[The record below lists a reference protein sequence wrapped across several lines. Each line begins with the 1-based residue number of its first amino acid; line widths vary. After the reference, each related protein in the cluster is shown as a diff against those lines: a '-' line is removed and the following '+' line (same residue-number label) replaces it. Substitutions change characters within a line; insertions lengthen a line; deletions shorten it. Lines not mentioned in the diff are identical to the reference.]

1 MTTAAQAEGV
11 AAIGMAE
18 HRRSFDMTAPH
29 GPLHGVKVV
38 ACSTAQAGT
47 VPYMLMADLGAEVI
61 KIEVPEVGDNSRGS
75 SVMPGFPSTYFE
87 TNNRGVKS
95 VTLNLKT
102 PEGREILRKLVA
114 KADIFGQNF
123 RPGAAE
129 KNGFGYEELRKVN
142 PKLVYMSVSGYGPK
156 GPHADLPGTDSM
168 AQALGGIAEAYSTPG
183 QPLKTGIVSVA
194 DETCAILAF
203 GGALAALTYA
213 RSTGIGQK
221 VDCSLLGGQI
231 RLMGWTL
238 TTAMWRNCD
247 PVTGQARV
255 TGTPQRPG
263 LSASFNDRD
272 GKPLVFQLNGA
283 RKWRDAM
290 TALGFYQTLEEAG
303 FGDLG
308 VIISSDERR
317 ATLLRKLDELFA
329 TGLRDDWVAR
339 LRSADIVSAP
349 INTLLEAS
357 NDPDVLANGYVT
369 EIAYPEHGKTLKVH
383 GSPWHFS
390 ETPARIG
397 VAPELGGHNDAAL
410 AELCYTPAQ
419 IEDLRER
426 KII

>member
-1 MTTAAQAEGV
+1 MTEP
-11 AAIGMAE
+11 
-18 HRRSFDMTAPH
+18 F
-29 GPLHGVKVV
+29 GPLQGIRVV

-75 SVMPGFPSTYFE
+75 TVLPGLPSTYFE

-95 VTLNLKT
+95 LTLNLKT
-102 PEGREILRKLVA
+102 EGGREILRKLVA
-114 KADIFGQNF
+114 TADIFGQNF

-129 KNGFGYEELRKVN
+129 KNGFGYEELRQVN
-142 PKLVYMSVSGYGPK
+142 PRLVYVSVSGYGPQ

-203 GGALAALTYA
+203 GGAHAALTHA
-213 RSTGIGQK
+213 RATGIGQK

-238 TTAMWRNCD
+238 TTAMWRNRN

-255 TGTPQRPG
+255 TGTTQRPG
-263 LSASFNDRD
+263 LSASFDDRD

-290 TALGFYQTLEEAG
+290 TALGFYEALERAG

-308 VIISSDERR
+308 VIVSSEEKR
-317 ATLLRKLDELFA
+317 ATLLRMLDELFA
-329 TGLRDDWVAR
+329 TGSRNEWVAT
-339 LRSADIVSAP
+339 LRGADIVAAP

-357 NDPDVLANGYVT
+357 DDPDVLANGYVT
-369 EIAYPEHGKTLKVH
+369 DVEYPHYGKRLKVH
-383 GSPWHFS
+383 GSPWRFS
-390 ETPARIG
+390 ETPAHIG
-397 VAPELGGHNDAAL
+397 IAPDLGADNDNIL
-410 AELCYTPAQ
+410 AELGYSPAQ
-419 IEDLRER
+419 IQDFRER

>member
-1 MTTAAQAEGV
+1 MTEP
-11 AAIGMAE
+11 
-18 HRRSFDMTAPH
+18 R

-61 KIEVPEVGDNSRGS
+61 KIEVPEVGDNSRRS
-75 SVMPGFPSTYFE
+75 SVLPGMPSTYFE

-102 PEGREILRKLVA
+102 REGREILHKLVA
-114 KADIFGQNF
+114 QAEMFGQNF

-142 PKLVYMSVSGYGPK
+142 PRLVYISISGYGPK

-183 QPLKTGIVSVA
+183 QPLRTGIVSVA

-213 RSTGIGQK
+213 RTTGIGQK

-238 TTAMWRNCD
+238 TTTMWRDRN

-255 TGTPQRPG
+255 TGTPSNPG

-283 RKWRDAM
+283 RKWREAM
-290 TALGFYQTLEEAG
+290 AALGFYETLEQAG

-308 VIISSDERR
+308 VAIASDEKR
-317 ATLLRKLDELFA
+317 AILLRMLDDLFA
-329 TGLRDDWVAR
+329 TGTRDDWVSK
-339 LRSADIVSAP
+339 LRGADIVSAP

-369 EIAYPEHGKTLKVH
+369 KVEYPTHGKTLKVH

-390 ETPARIG
+390 ETPAKVG
-397 VAPELGGHNDAAL
+397 LAPALGEHNESVLSDLGYSA
-410 AELCYTPAQ
+410 AQ
-419 IEDLRER
+419 IQDFRDR
-426 KII
+426 KIV

>member
-1 MTTAAQAEGV
+1 MTE
-11 AAIGMAE
+11 
-18 HRRSFDMTAPH
+18 PH
-29 GPLHGVKVV
+29 GPLQGVKVV

-75 SVMPGFPSTYFE
+75 TVLPGLPSTYFE

-95 VTLNLKT
+95 LTLNLKT
-102 PEGREILRKLVA
+102 AEGREILRKLVA
-114 KADIFGQNF
+114 TADIFGQNF

-142 PKLVYMSVSGYGPK
+142 PKLVYVSVSGYGPK

-183 QPLKTGIVSVA
+183 QPLKTGVVSVA

-203 GGALAALTYA
+203 GGALAALTHA
-213 RSTGIGQK
+213 RATGIGQK

-238 TTAMWRNCD
+238 TTAMWRNRN

-290 TALGFYQTLEEAG
+290 TALGFHEALEKAG

-308 VIISSDERR
+308 VIVSSEEQR
-317 ATLLRKLDELFA
+317 ATLLRILDELFA
-329 TGLRDDWVAR
+329 TGSRDDWVAK
-339 LRSADIVSAP
+339 LRSADIVAAP
-349 INTLLEAS
+349 INTLLEAA
-357 NDPDVLANGYVT
+357 NDRDVLANGYVT
-369 EIAYPEHGKTLKVH
+369 EIDYPKYGKRLKVH

-390 ETPARIG
+390 ETAVHVGIAPA
-397 VAPELGGHNDAAL
+397 LGAHNDDIL
-410 AELCYTPAQ
+410 AGLGYSPSQ
-419 IEDLRER
+419 IGDFRER

>member
-1 MTTAAQAEGV
+1 MTE
-11 AAIGMAE
+11 
-18 HRRSFDMTAPH
+18 PH
-29 GPLHGVKVV
+29 GPLQGVKVV

-75 SVMPGFPSTYFE
+75 TVLPGMPSTYFE

-102 PEGREILRKLVA
+102 AEGREILRKLVA
-114 KADIFGQNF
+114 RADIFGQNF

-129 KNGFGYEELRKVN
+129 KNGFGYEELRQVN
-142 PKLVYMSVSGYGPK
+142 PRLVYMSVSGYGPK
-156 GPHADLPGTDSM
+156 GPHAALPGTDSM

-213 RSTGIGQK
+213 RTTGIGQK

-238 TTAMWRNCD
+238 TTAMWRNRD

-255 TGTPQRPG
+255 TGTAARPG

-290 TALGFYQTLEEAG
+290 TALGFYQALENAG

-308 VIISSDERR
+308 VIIGSDAERAR
-317 ATLLRKLDELFA
+317 LLGMLDELFT
-329 TGLRDDWVAR
+329 TGSRDDWVAR
-339 LRSADIVSAP
+339 LRAADIVAAP

-357 NDPDVLANGYVT
+357 NDPDVVANGYVA
-369 EIAYPEHGKTLKVH
+369 EIDYPKYGKRLKVN
-383 GSPWHFS
+383 GSPWQFS
-390 ETPARIG
+390 ETPARDG
-397 VAPELGGHNDAAL
+397 TAPGLGADNDPG
-410 AELCYTPAQ
+410 PAGSGS
-419 IEDLRER
+419 
-426 KII
+426 

>member
-1 MTTAAQAEGV
+1 MTE
-11 AAIGMAE
+11 
-18 HRRSFDMTAPH
+18 PH

-75 SVMPGFPSTYFE
+75 TVMPGFPSTYFE

-102 PEGREILRKLVA
+102 EEGREILRKLVA

-142 PKLVYMSVSGYGPK
+142 PKLVYMSVSGYGPR

-168 AQALGGIAEAYSTPG
+168 AQALGGIAQAYSTPG
-183 QPLKTGIVSVA
+183 QNLRTGIVSVA

-213 RSTGIGQK
+213 RATGIGQK

-238 TTAMWRNCD
+238 TTAMWRNRD

-255 TGTPQRPG
+255 TGTPERPG

-290 TALGFYQTLEEAG
+290 TALGFYETLERAG

-308 VIISSDERR
+308 VIISSDEKRGS
-317 ATLLRKLDELFA
+317 LLRMLDELFA
-329 TGLRDDWVAR
+329 AGSRDDWVAR
-339 LRSADIVSAP
+339 LRDADIVSAP

-357 NDPDVLANGYVT
+357 NDPDVVANGYVT
-369 EIAYPEHGKTLKVH
+369 EIDYPKYGKRLKVH

-390 ETPARIG
+390 ETPAHVGI
-397 VAPELGGHNDAAL
+397 APELGRHNDDAL
-410 AELCYTPAQ
+410 TDLGYSPAQ
-419 IEDLRER
+419 IQDLRER

>member
-1 MTTAAQAEGV
+1 MPE
-11 AAIGMAE
+11 
-18 HRRSFDMTAPH
+18 SH
-29 GPLHGVKVV
+29 GPLQGVRVV

-61 KIEVPEVGDNSRGS
+61 KIEVPEGGDASRGT
-75 SVMPGFPSTYFE
+75 SVLPGMPSTYFE
-87 TNNRGVKS
+87 ANNRGVKS

-102 PEGREILRKLVA
+102 PEAREILLRLA
-114 KADIFGQNF
+114 ATADIFGQNF

-129 KNGFGYEELRKVN
+129 KNGFGYDALKAVN
-142 PKLVYMSVSGYGPK
+142 PKLVYMSISGYGPN
-156 GPHADLPGTDSM
+156 GPHAALPGTDSM

-183 QPLKTGIVSVA
+183 QPLRTGIVSVA

-203 GGALAALTYA
+203 GGALAALTHA
-213 RSTGIGQK
+213 RTTGIGQK

-238 TTAMWRNCD
+238 TTAMWRDRD

-255 TGTPQRPG
+255 TGTPERPG
-263 LSASFNDRD
+263 LSASFNDQDSR
-272 GKPLVFQLNGA
+272 PLVFQLNGA
-283 RKWRDAM
+283 RQWRDAM
-290 TALGFYQTLEEAG
+290 TALGFYGTLEQAG

-308 VIISSDERR
+308 VIIGSDGKRL
-317 ATLLRKLDELFA
+317 ALLRMLDNLFA
-329 TGLRDDWVAR
+329 TGARDDWVAR
-339 LRSADIVSAP
+339 LRGADIVSAP

-369 EIAYPEHGKTLKVH
+369 EVDYPSHGKRLKVH

-397 VAPELGGHNDAAL
+397 IAPALGEHNDAVL
-410 AELCYTPAQ
+410 GELGYSAARIQ
-419 IEDLRER
+419 ELRER

>member
-1 MTTAAQAEGV
+1 MTISMPGRQEV
-11 AAIGMAE
+11 AA
-18 HRRSFDMTAPH
+18 MTEPH
-29 GPLHGVKVV
+29 GPLQGVKVV

-75 SVMPGFPSTYFE
+75 TVLPGLPSTYFE

-95 VTLNLKT
+95 LTLNLKT
-102 PEGREILRKLVA
+102 AEGREILRKLVA
-114 KADIFGQNF
+114 TADIFGQNF

-142 PKLVYMSVSGYGPK
+142 PKLVYVSVSGYGPK

-203 GGALAALTYA
+203 GGALAALTHA
-213 RSTGIGQK
+213 RATGIGQK

-231 RLMGWTL
+231 RLMGTL
-238 TTAMWRNCD
+238 TTAMWRNRD

-263 LSASFNDRD
+263 LSASFNDRN
-272 GKPLVFQLNGA
+272 GKPLVLQLNGA
-283 RKWRDAM
+283 RKWCDAM
-290 TALGFYQTLEEAG
+290 TALGFHEALEKAG

-308 VIISSDERR
+308 VIVSSEEQR
-317 ATLLRKLDELFA
+317 AALLRILDELFA
-329 TGLRDDWVAR
+329 TGSRDDWVAK

-349 INTLLEAS
+349 INILLEAS
-357 NDPDVLANGYVT
+357 NDPDVLANGYVD
-369 EIAYPEHGKTLKVH
+369 EIDYPKYGKRLKVH

-397 VAPELGGHNDAAL
+397 IAPELAAHNNEVL
-410 AELCYTPAQ
+410 EGLGYTQAQ
-419 IEDLRER
+419 IDDFRDR